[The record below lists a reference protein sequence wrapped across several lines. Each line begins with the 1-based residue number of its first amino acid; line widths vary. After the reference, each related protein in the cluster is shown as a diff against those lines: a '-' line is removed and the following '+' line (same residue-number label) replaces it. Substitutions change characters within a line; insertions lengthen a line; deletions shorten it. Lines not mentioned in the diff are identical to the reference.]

1 MCEICPRYR
10 IFETR
15 GVWLFREVSSDFRL
29 NDQSR
34 FYLVLLLATARTIS
48 PGLELLI
55 RRFTRARSA
64 SRTTLQSGFL
74 FWSLMSSLTP
84 ACRLEYFSSTVNTH
98 TRTFGFP
105 RPGFVTQGFDSR
117 CVVSSIKSRKSRR
130 GSRARA
136 DATHRRSAAI
146 LAPLHISRDRNTGE
160 STLVLACARRIAR
173 VAPGTCV
180 AGDVP
185 SRRTRRSEA
194 SRVSSFEMSPRDGP
208 GSRRSRGR
216 SDVYIA

>member
-1 MCEICPRYR
+1 MT
-10 IFETR
+10 F
-15 GVWLFREVSSDFRL
+15 LFS
-29 NDQSR
+29 
-34 FYLVLLLATARTIS
+34 ATARTIS

-64 SRTTLQSGFL
+64 SRTHCSLGSYFVSDELFDTRVSTRIFL
-74 FWSLMSSLTP
+74 INGKYPYTNVRIL
-84 ACRLEYFSSTVNTH
+84 
-98 TRTFGFP
+98 

-160 STLVLACARRIAR
+160 SVIVLACARRIVR

>member
-1 MCEICPRYR
+1 MINHVFIQCYCSHYFSRFGIINSTVHSSPIRLPNHTAVWVLILVSDELFDTRVSTR
-10 IFETR
+10 IF
-15 GVWLFREVSSDFRL
+15 
-29 NDQSR
+29 
-34 FYLVLLLATARTIS
+34 LVNGKYPYTNVRIL
-48 PGLELLI
+48 
-55 RRFTRARSA
+55 
-64 SRTTLQSGFL
+64 
-74 FWSLMSSLTP
+74 
-84 ACRLEYFSSTVNTH
+84 
-98 TRTFGFP
+98 
-105 RPGFVTQGFDSR
+105 
-117 CVVSSIKSRKSRR
+117 KSRR

-136 DATHRRSAAI
+136 DASHRRSAAI
-146 LAPLHISRDRNTGE
+146 LAPLHISRERNTGD

>member
-1 MCEICPRYR
+1 MINHVF
-10 IFETR
+10 I
-15 GVWLFREVSSDFRL
+15 S
-29 NDQSR
+29 
-34 FYLVLLLATARTIS
+34 ATARTIS
-48 PGLELLI
+48 PGLELFI

-64 SRTTLQSGFL
+64 SRTTLQPGFL
-74 FWSLMSSLTP
+74 FWSLMRSSTP

-160 STLVLACARRIAR
+160 SVIVLACARRIAR

>member
-1 MCEICPRYR
+1 MT
-10 IFETR
+10 F
-15 GVWLFREVSSDFRL
+15 LFS
-29 NDQSR
+29 
-34 FYLVLLLATARTIS
+34 ATARTIS

-55 RRFTRARSA
+55 RRFTREPDPPPEPHCTVWVLILVSDEFFDTRVST
-64 SRTTLQSGFL
+64 RIFL
-74 FWSLMSSLTP
+74 INGKYPYTNVRIL
-84 ACRLEYFSSTVNTH
+84 
-98 TRTFGFP
+98 

-117 CVVSSIKSRKSRR
+117 CVVSSIVLKSRKSRR

-160 STLVLACARRIAR
+160 SVIVLACARRIAR

>member
-1 MCEICPRYR
+1 MINHVFIQCYCSHYFSRFGIINSTVHSSPIHLPNHTAVWVLIYLVSDELFDTRVSTR
-10 IFETR
+10 IF
-15 GVWLFREVSSDFRL
+15 
-29 NDQSR
+29 
-34 FYLVLLLATARTIS
+34 LVNGKYPYTNVRIL
-48 PGLELLI
+48 
-55 RRFTRARSA
+55 
-64 SRTTLQSGFL
+64 
-74 FWSLMSSLTP
+74 
-84 ACRLEYFSSTVNTH
+84 
-98 TRTFGFP
+98 

>member
-1 MCEICPRYR
+1 MINHVFIQCYCSHY
-10 IFETR
+10 F
-15 GVWLFREVSSDFRL
+15 
-29 NDQSR
+29 
-34 FYLVLLLATARTIS
+34 
-48 PGLELLI
+48 ELLI

-64 SRTTLQSGFL
+64 SRTTLHWVLILVSDELFDTRVSTRIFL
-74 FWSLMSSLTP
+74 INPYTNVRIL
-84 ACRLEYFSSTVNTH
+84 R
-98 TRTFGFP
+98 R
-105 RPGFVTQGFDSR
+105 GFVTQGFDSR

>member
-1 MCEICPRYR
+1 MI
-10 IFETR
+10 
-15 GVWLFREVSSDFRL
+15 S
-29 NDQSR
+29 
-34 FYLVLLLATARTIS
+34 ATARTIS

-74 FWSLMSSLTP
+74 ILVCDELFDT
-84 ACRLEYFSSTVNTH
+84 RVSTRIFLVNGKYPYTNV
-98 TRTFGFP
+98 RIL
-105 RPGFVTQGFDSR
+105 RRGFVTQGFDSR

-160 STLVLACARRIAR
+160 SVIVLACARRIAR